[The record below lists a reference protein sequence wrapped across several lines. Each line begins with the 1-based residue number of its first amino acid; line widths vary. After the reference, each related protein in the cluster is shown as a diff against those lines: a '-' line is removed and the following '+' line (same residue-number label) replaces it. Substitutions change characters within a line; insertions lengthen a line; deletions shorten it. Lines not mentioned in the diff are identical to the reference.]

1 MLLWRVSRL
10 LLRLPRLL
18 SPGLPQQPALLG
30 ALPLWSLGVP
40 LCLLPWARLRSIG
53 VVSLPAL
60 LRQVLLLLLELLGYP
75 LLRGVVL
82 WRLGLSALLLQVV
95 WLLLR
100 LRLLLPLRLVLLVL
114 LVRLPVRLLCGLLRG
129 LLCLLL
135 WRV

>member
-1 MLLWRVSRL
+1 M
-10 LLRLPRLL
+10 
-18 SPGLPQQPALLG
+18 
-30 ALPLWSLGVP
+30 
-40 LCLLPWARLRSIG
+40 
-53 VVSLPAL
+53 PAL
-60 LRQVLLLLLELLGYP
+60 LRQVLLMLLLLELLGYP

-82 WRLGLSALLLQVV
+82 WRLGLSALLLQRV